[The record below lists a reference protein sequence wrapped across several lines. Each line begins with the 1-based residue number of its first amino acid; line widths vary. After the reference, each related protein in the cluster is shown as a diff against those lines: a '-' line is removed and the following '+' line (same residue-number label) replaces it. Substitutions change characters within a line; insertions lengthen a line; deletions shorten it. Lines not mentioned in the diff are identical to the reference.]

1 MIKNPLSGREQPWK
15 ITRAYG
21 CNTISA
27 SENMLTFRSGAA
39 SYYDLLTESG
49 TGNLGGFRSGCTSN
63 LVAANGILNAPDLT
77 RTCSCSYQNQSS
89 IGLVHMPDL
98 ETWTIDNSAIVQY
111 TSDRVLSLGINLGAP
126 GDRRDSKGVV
136 WLEFPVVA
144 GDSPNLGI
152 ELDGEYTTFQD
163 HPATMPGAQMPWI
176 SASGVQGL
184 SRLRVGLK
192 MTNTVP
198 VNAENSIANPSVEAF
213 LSFRESNLP
222 NSMSSDNT

>member
-1 MIKNPLSGREQPWK
+1 
-15 ITRAYG
+15 
-21 CNTISA
+21 
-27 SENMLTFRSGAA
+27 
-39 SYYDLLTESG
+39 
-49 TGNLGGFRSGCTSN
+49 
-63 LVAANGILNAPDLT
+63 
-77 RTCSCSYQNQSS
+77 
-89 IGLVHMPDL
+89 MPDL

-198 VNAENSIANPSVEAF
+198 VNAENSIANPSVEAEQATEPSPYRIKMIF
-213 LSFRESNLP
+213 GLPRSVERTARRFSITVNDNVDSIDIELDPSKGNEVMHTIDRVILGDALELKFKPIDGLPILSGIELTKLNE
-222 NSMSSDNT
+222 